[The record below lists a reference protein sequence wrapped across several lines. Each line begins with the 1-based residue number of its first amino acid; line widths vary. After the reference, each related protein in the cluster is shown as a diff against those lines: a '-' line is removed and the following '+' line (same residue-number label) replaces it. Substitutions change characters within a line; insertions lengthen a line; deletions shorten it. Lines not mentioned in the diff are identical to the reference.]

1 MTKADLIATIK
12 EKRSFLC
19 VGLDTDIRRIPKKFL
34 AFEDP
39 VLAFNKTIIEI
50 TAPYAVAY
58 KPNTA
63 FYENTGSKGWKT
75 LEDTFAA
82 MPADVLKIADAKRGD
97 IGNTSNQYAEAGFN
111 ILGADAI
118 TVAPYMGSD
127 SVQPFLEW
135 KDKWT
140 ILLAVTSNAGS
151 SDFQTLKLEN
161 GNTLYSEVVQRAKNW
176 GSSDQLMFVVGATS
190 GKHIGEMRSL
200 APDHFFLVPGVGAQ
214 GGSLSEV
221 ASQGMNDD
229 CGLLVNASRS
239 ILYADNS
246 LKFEEAVESVCR
258 KLQKQME
265 EALVRKGII

>member
-1 MTKADLIATIK
+1 MTKEQLIATIK

-50 TAPYAVAY
+50 TAPYAVAF

-63 FYENTGSKGWKT
+63 FYESTGSKGWKT

-82 MPADVLKIADAKRGD
+82 MPDDVLKIADAKRGD
-97 IGNTSNQYAEAGFN
+97 IGNTSNHYAESVFN
-111 ILGADAI
+111 VLGADAI

-127 SVQPFLEW
+127 SVQPFLDW
-135 KDKWT
+135 KNKWT
-140 ILLAVTSNAGS
+140 IVLAVTSNDGS

-161 GNTLYSEVVQRAKNW
+161 GNSLYSEVVKKASSW

-200 APDHFFLVPGVGAQ
+200 APDHFFLVPGVGVQ
-214 GGSLSEV
+214 GGSIEEV
-221 ASQGMNDD
+221 ARHGLSDE

-246 LKFEEAVESVCR
+246 LKFEGAVESVCQN
-258 KLQKQME
+258 LQKQME
-265 EALVRKGII
+265 EALVQKGII